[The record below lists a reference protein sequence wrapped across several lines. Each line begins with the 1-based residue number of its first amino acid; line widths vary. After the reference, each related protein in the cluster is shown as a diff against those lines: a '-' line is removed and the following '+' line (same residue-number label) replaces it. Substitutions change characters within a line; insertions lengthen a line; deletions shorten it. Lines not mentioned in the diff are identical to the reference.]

1 MFENIKSNWIIIGI
15 GIIIF
20 YCYYDSSEKNYDD
33 VLYWQLAPH
42 PVVGGVCHW
51 ILMFVVFVVANSS
64 RSSQDTDYND
74 DDDDDENDLF
84 ASLIE
89 CASSY
94 YNNIKG

>member
-1 MFENIKSNWIIIGI
+1 MF
-15 GIIIF
+15 
-20 YCYYDSSEKNYDD
+20 
-33 VLYWQLAPH
+33 A
-42 PVVGGVCHW
+42 
-51 ILMFVVFVVANSS
+51 VFVVANSS
-64 RSSQDTDYND
+64 RSSQDTDYN